1 MRTENSL
8 RIADDLGTIFPENI
22 PHIIL
27 GCYLPVYFAGLR
39 NERLRYFC
47 YDI

>member
-8 RIADDLGTIFPENI
+8 HIADDLGTIFPKI
-22 PHIIL
+22 FL
-27 GCYLPVYFAGLR
+27 YLFSGYLPVYFAGLR